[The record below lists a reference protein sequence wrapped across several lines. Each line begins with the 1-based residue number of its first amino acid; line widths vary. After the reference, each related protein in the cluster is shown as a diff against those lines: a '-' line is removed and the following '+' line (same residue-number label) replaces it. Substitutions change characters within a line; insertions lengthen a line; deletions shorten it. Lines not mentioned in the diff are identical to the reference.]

1 MDRVNRTARG
11 VSNRGVVA
19 HDVKICFECIH
30 GEVNSRTT
38 VGDLCLIQSVHQ
50 TDREEGLVY
59 NDQTGNLNVCIYTPC
74 QTISKVLRDRQGNIL
89 SHLGL
94 KGKED

>member
-1 MDRVNRTARG
+1 M
-11 VSNRGVVA
+11 
-19 HDVKICFECIH
+19 
-30 GEVNSRTT
+30 
-38 VGDLCLIQSVHQ
+38 GDLCLIQSVYQ

-59 NDQTGNLNVCIYTPC
+59 NVHTGNLNVCIYTPC
-74 QTISKVLRDRQGNIL
+74 QTIRKVLRDRQGNIL